1 MVFSSFPSPPHEK
14 ITPEAGDVRHRDAPS
29 SDVRSFS
36 KKAVENNI
44 DVRIPPGGG
53 IGEHL
58 DIASFLVSLDPSAR
72 PIC

>member
-36 KKAVENNI
+36 KLASKTMWTFES
-44 DVRIPPGGG
+44 PGGG
-53 IGEHL
+53 
-58 DIASFLVSLDPSAR
+58 VY
-72 PIC
+72 